1 MQKKRL
7 GNTELYLSN
16 IGLGTW
22 ALGGGGYAY
31 GWGPQDDKESIATIW
46 SALDLGINWID
57 TAPVY
62 GLGHAE
68 EVVGK
73 ALKGHK
79 EVLIASKCGL
89 VWNEKRKLSGCL
101 KRASIRQE
109 IEASLK
115 RLKREV
121 IDLYQI
127 HWPDPDEDIEE
138 AWSFMMDLIKEG
150 KIRYAGVSNFDLQ
163 QLKRVQYIRPITS
176 LQPLY
181 NMLMRDIEGEILD
194 YCADNHIGVI
204 VYSPLQS
211 GLLSGK
217 FSPDKIANLPNDDWR
232 KKKNSH
238 FQEPELSLN
247 IKLLESLKPLIKKN
261 GRTMAQMAIAWTLR
275 RPEVTAAIV
284 GARHPAQI
292 KETVVAGEKVLSP
305 EEIDYIEALLKERN
319 KTIKKE
325 IIQ

>member
-7 GNTELYLSN
+7 GNTELCLSN

-46 SALDLGINWID
+46 RALDLGINWID

-68 EVVGK
+68 GVVGK
-73 ALKGHK
+73 ALKGQK
-79 EVLIASKCGL
+79 EVIIASKCGL

-101 KRASIRQE
+101 KRASIRRE
-109 IEASLK
+109 IETSLR
-115 RLKREV
+115 RLKRET

-138 AWSFMMDLIKEG
+138 AWSFMRDLIKEG
-150 KIRYAGVSNFDLQ
+150 KIRYAGVSNFNLR
-163 QLKRVQYIRPITS
+163 QLKRGQSIHPITS

-211 GLLSGK
+211 GLLTGK
-217 FSPDKIANLPNDDWR
+217 FTRDKIDNLSNDDWR
-232 KKKNSH
+232 KKKNSQ

-247 IKLLESLKPLIKKN
+247 IKLLENLKPLIIKS
-261 GRTMAQMAIAWTLR
+261 GRTMAQIAIAWTLR
-275 RPEVTAAIV
+275 RSEVTAAIV

-292 KETVVAGEKVLSP
+292 KETVVAGEKMLSP
-305 EEIDYIEALLKERN
+305 EEIDSIEVLLKERD

-325 IIQ
+325 TIQ

>member
-31 GWGPQDDKESIATIW
+31 GWGPQDDKESISTIW
-46 SALDLGINWID
+46 QALDLGINWID

-62 GLGHAE
+62 GFGHAE
-68 EVVGK
+68 KIVGR
-73 ALKGHK
+73 ALKGYK
-79 EVLIASKCGL
+79 EILIASKCGL
-89 VWNEKRKLSGCL
+89 IWNEKRKISGCL

-109 IEASLK
+109 IEASLR
-115 RLKREV
+115 RLRRDT

-138 AWSFMMDLIKEG
+138 AWNFMTDLIKEG
-150 KIRYAGVSNFDLQ
+150 KIRYAGVSNFDLR
-163 QLKRVQYIRPITS
+163 QLKRVQFIHPITS

-211 GLLSGK
+211 GLLTGK

-232 KKKNSH
+232 KKKNSQ

-247 IKLLESLKPLIKKN
+247 IKLLENLRPLIKKN

-275 RPEVTAAIV
+275 RSEVTAAIV
-284 GARHPAQI
+284 GARHPVQI
-292 KETVVAGEKVLSP
+292 KETVVAGEKMLSQ
-305 EEIDYIEALLKERN
+305 EEIDYIEILLKE
-319 KTIKKE
+319 KDEAMKKR

>member
-31 GWGPQDDKESIATIW
+31 GWGSQDDKESVSTIW
-46 SALDLGINWID
+46 QALDSGINWID

-68 EVVGK
+68 KIVGK

-89 VWNEKRKLSGCL
+89 IWNEKRKISGCL
-101 KRASIRQE
+101 KRVSIRRE
-109 IEASLK
+109 IEASLR
-115 RLKREV
+115 RLKRDT

-150 KIRYAGVSNFDLQ
+150 KIRYAGVSNFDLN
-163 QLKRVQYIRPITS
+163 QLKRLQSIYAIGS
-176 LQPLY
+176 LQPPY
-181 NMLMRDIEGEILD
+181 SMLMRDLEKEVLD
-194 YCADNHIGVI
+194 YCADNHIGLI
-204 VYSPLQS
+204 VYSPLES
-211 GLLSGK
+211 GLLTGK
-217 FSPDKIANLPNDDWR
+217 FTKDKIANLPNDDWR

-238 FQEPELSLN
+238 FQEPELSINL
-247 IKLLESLKPLIKKN
+247 KLLENLRPLIKKN

-275 RPEVTAAIV
+275 RSEVTAAIV

-305 EEIDYIEALLKERN
+305 EEIDYIETLLKERA

-325 IIQ
+325 II

>member
-1 MQKKRL
+1 MQKKKL

-46 SALDLGINWID
+46 RALDLGINWID

-68 EVVGK
+68 KVVGK
-73 ALKGHK
+73 ALKGKK
-79 EVLIASKCGL
+79 EVIIASKCGL

-150 KIRYAGVSNFDLQ
+150 KIRYAGVSNFNLK
-163 QLKRVQYIRPITS
+163 QLKRAQSIQSISS

-181 NMLMRDIEGEILD
+181 NMLMRDIEEGILE
-194 YCADNHIGVI
+194 YCADNNVGVI

-211 GLLSGK
+211 GLFTGK
-217 FSPDKIANLPNDDWR
+217 FTGDKIMNLPKDDWR
-232 KKKNSH
+232 RKKNSE
-238 FQEPELSLN
+238 FQEPRLTPNL
-247 IKLLESLKPLIKKN
+247 KLLENLKPLIEKS
-261 GRTMAQMAIAWTLR
+261 GRTMAQTAIAWTLR

-292 KETVVAGEKVLSP
+292 KETVVAGEKMLSQ
-305 EEIDYIEALLKERN
+305 EEIDYIEILLKERN
-319 KTIKKE
+319 K
-325 IIQ
+325 QN